1 MVMTPNSSAQR
12 RAFFRLRYPPTEGPL
27 AGIGSQ
33 KYEVSE
39 LSEGGAR
46 ILLPGDWTAAI
57 GRPIEGTLEFID
69 GDAIPV
75 EGVVLR
81 IEGPEVIIQ
90 FTKGVSFRRMLAEH
104 SRILRAYPFIH
115 KPTSGSGP
123 G

>member
-1 MVMTPNSSAQR
+1 MTPNSGAQR
-12 RAFFRLRYPPTEGPL
+12 RAHFRLRYPRSEGPL
-27 AGIGSQ
+27 AGIGKE

-46 ILLPGDWTAAI
+46 ILLPGDWTSAI
-57 GRPIEGTLEFID
+57 GRPIGGTLEFPD
-69 GDAIPV
+69 GESIPV

-81 IEGPEVIIQ
+81 IEGPEVIVQ
-90 FTKGVSFRRMLAEH
+90 FTKGVSFRRMLSEH

-115 KPTSGSGP
+115 KPSSGSAG